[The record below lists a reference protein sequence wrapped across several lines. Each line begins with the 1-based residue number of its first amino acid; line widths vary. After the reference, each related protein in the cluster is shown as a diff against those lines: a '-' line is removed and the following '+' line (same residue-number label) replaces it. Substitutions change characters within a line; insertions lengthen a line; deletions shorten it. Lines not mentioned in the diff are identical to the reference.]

1 MATGQFLDVASF
13 RIKKET
19 TRQKKVVFGERP
31 TNISAQSLKAK
42 SQTVKEEEDDFGKSF
57 QSQQTANM
65 SQADQMTTAKVEVR
79 KTPIYII
86 NQENMALSAFKVIM
100 GGLVVPNVM
109 LNLFFISFGY

>member
-1 MATGQFLDVASF
+1 
-13 RIKKET
+13 
-19 TRQKKVVFGERP
+19 
-31 TNISAQSLKAK
+31 
-42 SQTVKEEEDDFGKSF
+42 
-57 QSQQTANM
+57 M

>member
-1 MATGQFLDVASF
+1 
-13 RIKKET
+13 
-19 TRQKKVVFGERP
+19 
-31 TNISAQSLKAK
+31 
-42 SQTVKEEEDDFGKSF
+42 
-57 QSQQTANM
+57 M
-65 SQADQMTTAKVEVR
+65 SQAETAKVEVR